1 MGESIS
7 HSRQRTGR
15 DLLCV
20 FGDFDEEFADFV
32 FRGVNIQASH
42 HNDYSELFTQSL
54 EAWADD
60 WTALIDCARSMKQSR
75 DVKPE
80 SLDGNDLLTFIWEI
94 FRLNRVIAPPDPRP
108 WRETDRLIALA
119 KRLEHWASKS
129 SDEIEPEVRPWQETD
144 RLIAVAKSLELHE
157 DQEANIKSFPERFAL
172 HAQVATPR
180 RRVCKATT
188 SHYWLGGSQ
197 DRISSVRDATPNVSP
212 PQANLDLSA
221 SLSPNL
227 LFPPQGPAT
236 QPTVCQASV
245 PGPKASTER
254 RSPIKSSLER
264 RIRANDA
271 SPYFT
276 PSESP
281 QKAHTP
287 VRPQAG
293 MVSCVPFP
301 PLTSTCF
308 GLIQEKLAHEPF
320 WLLVAV
326 TFLIRTKGTAAIPVF
341 YAIKERFPTP
351 TDLGDESNATDILDM
366 IRHLGLSTH
375 RLRFLQRYSRAFI
388 EDPPRAGKVYRVK
401 NYDRRE
407 EPDFNHGNFAE
418 CMDTGML
425 TPNDDEDDAE
435 AWEIGHMTQG
445 KYAIDSWRIFCRD
458 VLLGRAEDWNGK
470 GREPEFQPEWMRV
483 RPDDKELRAC
493 LRWMWM
499 REGWEWD
506 PVTGEKVV
514 LRSVMQNAVNEGR
527 VGYDDVGGLM
537 ILDGV
542 L

>member
-7 HSRQRTGR
+7 RSRNCAGR

-32 FRGVNIQASH
+32 FRGVNIQTSRH
-42 HNDYSELFTQSL
+42 DDYSELLTQSL
-54 EAWADD
+54 QAWADD
-60 WTALIDCARSMKQSR
+60 WAALIDCASSMKQSR
-75 DVKPE
+75 GVDPG

-94 FRLNRVIAPPDPRP
+94 FRLNGVICPPDPQP
-108 WRETDRLIALA
+108 WQETDRLIALA
-119 KRLEHWASKS
+119 KRLEQLASS
-129 SDEIEPEVRPWQETD
+129 SPGETESEVRPWQETD
-144 RLIAVAKSLELHE
+144 RLIAEAKSLELHE
-157 DQEANIKSFPERFAL
+157 DQEANITSPPERLAPD
-172 HAQVATPR
+172 AQGAAPR
-180 RRVCKATT
+180 IRSRKAIT
-188 SHYWLGGSQ
+188 SHYWLEGTQG
-197 DRISSVRDATPNVSP
+197 RISSVRDATPDVP
-212 PQANLDLSA
+212 PPSVNLDPSTSPL
-221 SLSPNL
+221 PNL
-227 LFPPQGPAT
+227 LFSPQGPAT
-236 QPTVCQASV
+236 QSTVCRVSV
-245 PGPKASTER
+245 PGPNVSLER
-254 RSPIKSSLER
+254 RSPTKSSLER
-264 RIRANDA
+264 RSRANNA
-271 SPYFT
+271 SPYFST
-276 PSESP
+276 PVSP
-281 QKAHTP
+281 QRAPTP
-287 VRPQAG
+287 GRPQAG

-301 PLTSTCF
+301 PLTSPCF
-308 GLIQEKLAHEPF
+308 GLIQEKLAYEPF
-320 WLLVAV
+320 WLLIAV

-351 TDLGDESNATDILDM
+351 SDLGDESNAADILDM

-388 EDPPRAGKVYRVK
+388 ETPPRAGKVYRVR

-407 EPDFNHGNFAE
+407 EPDFYYGNLCEGMEA
-418 CMDTGML
+418 GML
-425 TPNDDEDDAE
+425 TPNEDEDDAD

-458 VLLGRAEDWNGK
+458 VLLGRAQDWNGK

-514 LRSVMQNAVNEGR
+514 LRSAMQNAVNEGR

-537 ILDGV
+537 ILDDIS
-542 L
+542 